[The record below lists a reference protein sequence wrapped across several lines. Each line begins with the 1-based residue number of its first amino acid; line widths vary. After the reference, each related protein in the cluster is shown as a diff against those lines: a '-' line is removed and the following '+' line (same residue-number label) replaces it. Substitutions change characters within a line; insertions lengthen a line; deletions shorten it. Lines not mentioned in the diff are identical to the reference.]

1 MEKSVTDLS
10 GDIESERSRI
20 AEEINAS
27 YEEKIEKLTTEH
39 DAKKREVLEKIKV
52 KFNGKLQ
59 SAIKEHESTQVSL
72 KETMAKQTNDLRN
85 HFESE
90 VNELKE
96 ELEGTKAK
104 TECEKVA
111 LEEELSVCN
120 EKIVSVQGEKDALQS
135 QLSSQMTSA
144 ASLTNRLDAAK
155 KDLENSVSNS
165 EATTSSLLAEQEKMS
180 LEQKELND
188 KISTQ
193 QQELATKNNKL
204 EELSGKMAAFQD
216 SLSTMSTDKKTIEM
230 KLEAATKQVAKLD
243 ATEFELEKSREEL
256 NRFKLESSQNSAM
269 LSRLKAEQE
278 AIEKTHGQRTALVGM
293 LETQLL
299 ELNEKNSDTLA
310 KLEAAIY
317 DLGQKDDD
325 LSTARED
332 VERFSKDLADARA
345 QIEATKRAALEQ
357 KSQSLGDKDMLKK
370 AQMAESLQREV
381 LTLQQQMAK
390 KSSAAQ
396 RLLQQREAD
405 CQELKKRIKSLQ
417 QDLDKGS
424 LSDRR
429 IFELA
434 AQQSNRESV
443 ASSEID
449 IRNQMVHHLTDKL
462 QENDSELASTEYA
475 KKLIESQVEELCRIH
490 RREDINLDYLKSTI
504 VQFLSKPP
512 GSSERGALLP
522 VIATLLQFG
531 SEDYKLIE
539 QGKTKVTWFGSVL
552 PTMISAP
559 VPETIARP
567 GSNGD
572 AVPLLP
578 SSSAEITISS
588 QPPKK
593 TTDRTSGTSL
603 QF

>member
-1 MEKSVTDLS
+1 
-10 GDIESERSRI
+10 
-20 AEEINAS
+20 
-27 YEEKIEKLTTEH
+27 
-39 DAKKREVLEKIKV
+39 
-52 KFNGKLQ
+52 
-59 SAIKEHESTQVSL
+59 
-72 KETMAKQTNDLRN
+72 
-85 HFESE
+85 
-90 VNELKE
+90 
-96 ELEGTKAK
+96 
-104 TECEKVA
+104 
-111 LEEELSVCN
+111 
-120 EKIVSVQGEKDALQS
+120 
-135 QLSSQMTSA
+135 
-144 ASLTNRLDAAK
+144 
-155 KDLENSVSNS
+155 
-165 EATTSSLLAEQEKMS
+165 
-180 LEQKELND
+180 
-188 KISTQ
+188 
-193 QQELATKNNKL
+193 
-204 EELSGKMAAFQD
+204 
-216 SLSTMSTDKKTIEM
+216 M

-269 LSRLKAEQE
+269 LSRLKADQE

-332 VERFSKDLADARA
+332 VERLSKDLADARA
-345 QIEATKRAALEQ
+345 QTEATKRAALEQ
-357 KSQSLGDKDMLKK
+357 KSQSLADKDILKK
-370 AQMAESLQREV
+370 AQLAESLQREV
-381 LTLQQQMAK
+381 QTLQQQMAK

-449 IRNQMVHHLTDKL
+449 IRNQMVEHLTDKL

-522 VIATLLQFG
+522 VIATLLQFD

-552 PTMISAP
+552 PTIISAP

-593 TTDRTSGTSL
+593 ATDRTSGTSL